1 MTGRVIAR
9 LAGALAHAW
18 TWGMGWFWGYR
29 ASMIAIEGIEGLMA
43 LLLPILVSGL
53 FLVVV
58 LAEPGGRAVTMTV
71 LWVTAVLMM
80 GFCVLAGFSIGLLYI
95 PGAVAML
102 IAAAFAASSTAS
114 SESPPAGRV
123 TRGCL

>member
-1 MTGRVIAR
+1 MTYRVIAR
-9 LAGALAHAW
+9 VVGALAHAW

-29 ASMIAIEGIEGLMA
+29 YSTIATEGLAGLLA

-53 FLVVV
+53 FLVAV
-58 LAEPGGRAVTMTV
+58 LAQPGDRAVTMTV
-71 LWVTAVLMM
+71 LWVTAILML

-95 PGAVAML
+95 PAAVAML
-102 IAAAFAASSTAS
+102 IAAALAASSPAS
-114 SESPPAGRV
+114 SEKPSAGRV